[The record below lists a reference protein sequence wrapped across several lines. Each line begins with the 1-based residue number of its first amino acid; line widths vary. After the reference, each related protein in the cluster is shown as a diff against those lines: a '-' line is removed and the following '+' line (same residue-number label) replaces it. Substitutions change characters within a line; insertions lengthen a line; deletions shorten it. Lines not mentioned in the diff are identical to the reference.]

1 MRRPTSKDIKNFKDL
16 EEKLALKSPLYVN
29 LRDKYRSPEG
39 YVSWNK
45 TLIGFAAF
53 GEPEYVDIIKK
64 SSRQDA
70 GSPICAGMGARV
82 AAHLDAPAVYL
93 TPELT
98 EALARTDTSVKEPPE
113 LVLPC
118 FFVCLPKGVIY
129 TPQGNSV
136 TSVLVYTAETVKDI
150 MPDYMDHIRKS
161 QIHETIKKNR
171 NNLYVAAR
179 GGNDLFTSI
188 TGWDYRDG
196 DNLDA
201 QSTATITAVERIIKN
216 VILIYNYQKNLITTV
231 KPAATGTG
239 FGQKREH
246 VGRSPLPTTL
256 LGQNF
261 LVRRPNTASQV
272 DGAATTTKRPHWRK
286 GHWHTTV
293 CGTGRTERRLK
304 WFQPVYVNSSL
315 DA

>member
-1 MRRPTSKDIKNFKDL
+1 MRGPTSKDIKKFKNFEDQL
-16 EEKLALKSPLYVN
+16 GLKSPLYIN

-45 TLIGFAAF
+45 MLLGFAPF
-53 GEPEYVDIIKK
+53 GEPEYIDVMKA

-82 AAHLDAPAVYL
+82 AAYLDAPAVYL
-93 TPELT
+93 TAELT
-98 EALARTDTSVKEPPE
+98 EALAQTDTNVKEPPQ

-118 FFVCLPKGVIY
+118 FFVCLPKGIVY
-129 TPQGNSV
+129 TPRGHAV
-136 TSVLVYTAETVKDI
+136 TSILVYTANTVKDI
-150 MPDYMDHIRKS
+150 MPEYMDQIKQS
-161 QIHETIKKNR
+161 MIHETIEKNR
-171 NNLYVAAR
+171 NNLYIAAVA
-179 GGNDLFTSI
+179 GTDLFSSI
-188 TGWDYRDG
+188 TGWEYQNG

-201 QSTATITAVERIIKN
+201 ESTATLTAVERIVKN

-261 LVRRPNTASQV
+261 LIRRPSTTSQSS
-272 DGAATTTKRPHWRK
+272 GAATTTKRPHWRK
-286 GHWHTTV
+286 GHWHTTL
-293 CGTGRTERRLK
+293 CGTGRKERRLK
-304 WFQPVYVNSSL
+304 WFQPVYVNATL
-315 DA
+315 DT